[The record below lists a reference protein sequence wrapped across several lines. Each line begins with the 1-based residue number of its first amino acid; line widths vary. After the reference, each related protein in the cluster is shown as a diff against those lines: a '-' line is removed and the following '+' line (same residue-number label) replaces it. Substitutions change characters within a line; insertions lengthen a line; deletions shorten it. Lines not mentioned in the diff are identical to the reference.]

1 MLLVIDA
8 GNTNVV
14 FAVFDGNKLLDQ
26 WRISTD
32 AKRTADEYGVWLTQV
47 LEHSG
52 IAPDKITG
60 AVLASVVPQ
69 ALFDLRQLA
78 KRYFNTELLVIG
90 DPRLKINTGVG
101 VLIDNPA
108 EVGADRL
115 VNAFAAWKKYKQAL
129 IVVDF
134 GTATTF
140 DVVSGDGNYI
150 GGVIAP
156 GVNLSLDALQRAAAK
171 LPTVAIQ
178 KPEKTIGTNTV
189 GAMQSGIYYGYIGL
203 IEGIAARI
211 RVEYAETYPPSP
223 PASRGVNKGMKVIAT
238 GGLAAL
244 YAKACPLIEHLEPDL
259 TIFGLKD
266 LYEMN
271 SR

>member
-14 FAVFDGNKLLDQ
+14 FAVFEGDKLRDQ

-32 AKRTADEYGVWLTQV
+32 ARRTSDEYGVWLTQV
-47 LEHSG
+47 LEHAG
-52 IAPDKITG
+52 IKRAIIKG

-69 ALFDLRQLA
+69 AIFDLRQLA
-78 KRYFNTELLVIG
+78 KRYFNCELLVIG
-90 DPRLKINTGVG
+90 DPRLKLNTGVG
-101 VLIDNPA
+101 VKIDNPA

-115 VNAFAAWKKYKQAL
+115 VNAFAAWKRYNQPL
-129 IVVDF
+129 IVIDF

-140 DVVSGDGNYI
+140 DVVSKEGNYI

-156 GVNLSLDALQRAAAK
+156 GVNLSLDALQKAAAK

-178 KPEKTIGTNTV
+178 KPAKTIGTNTI

-203 IEGIAARI
+203 IEGIAGRI
-211 RVEYAETYPPSP
+211 KKEY
-223 PASRGVNKGMKVIAT
+223 GQDMKVIAT
-238 GGLAAL
+238 GGLASL
-244 YAKACPLIEHLEPDL
+244 YSKATPLIEHLEPDL

-266 LYEMN
+266 LYRLNQEK
-271 SR
+271 